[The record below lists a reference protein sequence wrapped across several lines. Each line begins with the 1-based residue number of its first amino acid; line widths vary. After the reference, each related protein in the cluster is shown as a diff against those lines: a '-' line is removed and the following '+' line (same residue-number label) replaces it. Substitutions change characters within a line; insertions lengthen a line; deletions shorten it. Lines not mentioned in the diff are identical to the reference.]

1 MAQHFSGKVALKAVI
16 EQEGKILLVRDINDA
31 DIWEIPGGRLDENET
46 PEDGLKRELRE
57 ELGVAVDVHELIY
70 TEQSL
75 HTQKGEWTLF
85 LIFRATLLDAN
96 AMLTPAPEEIAEVA
110 WIEKSALDTQK
121 IYDVYRKGVEAFLKS
136 TAA

>member
-16 EQEGKILLVRDINDA
+16 EQEGKILLVRDVNDA

-46 PEDGLKRELRE
+46 PEEGLKRELQE
-57 ELGVAVDVHELIY
+57 ELAVKVDVHELIY

-85 LIFRATLLDAN
+85 LIFRATLLSN
-96 AMLTPAPEEIAEVA
+96 NSTLVPAPEEIAEIR
-110 WIEKSALDTQK
+110 WIEKSKLDEQK
-121 IYDVYRKGVEAFLKS
+121 IYDVYRKGIEAFLKS
-136 TAA
+136 SAV